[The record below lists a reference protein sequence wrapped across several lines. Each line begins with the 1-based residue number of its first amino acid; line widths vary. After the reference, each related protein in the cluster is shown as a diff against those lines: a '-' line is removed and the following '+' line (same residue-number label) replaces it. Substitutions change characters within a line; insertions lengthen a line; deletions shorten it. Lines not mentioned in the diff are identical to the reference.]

1 MAINIR
7 VLILDLLKG
16 QGSVRTAE
24 VVKRTGY
31 SRTYV
36 NRFFQQLCDEG
47 KLILLGKANTA
58 RYIAATGTESKKSR
72 QRVLEV
78 HKILVNRGLTE
89 DVVLQRVKDQSGIF
103 SHLPENVIRILDYAF
118 TEMLNNAIEH
128 SRSKKI
134 VVRMK
139 RLAGRINFKV
149 VDRGIGIFK
158 AIKRSRHL
166 ANELEAIQELIKG
179 KLTTDPRR
187 HSGEGI
193 FFTSKV
199 GDRLLIKGS
208 GKKLVFDNKQSD
220 VFVEDIN
227 PIMGTAVEFSIAER
241 SKRELGD
248 VFAAYAGDDYEFA
261 KTVVTIALFKGSGD
275 YISRSQAR
283 RVLAGLEKFKTVVL
297 DFKGMRTVGQAFADE
312 VFRVWQKNHPAIS
325 IEVRNANENIQLM
338 IQHVSSTS

>member
-1 MAINIR
+1 MDIR
-7 VLILDLLKG
+7 ALILDLLKG

-36 NRFFQQLCDEG
+36 NRFFQQLRDEG
-47 KLILLGKANTA
+47 TLILLGKANTA

-72 QRVLEV
+72 LGVLEV

-89 DVVLQRVKDQSGIF
+89 DVVLRRVKDQSGIF
-103 SHLPENVIRILDYAF
+103 HRLPANVIRILDYAF

-139 RLAGRINFKV
+139 RFAGRIDFKV
-149 VDRGIGIFK
+149 VDRGVGIFK

-179 KLTTDPRR
+179 KLTTDPKR

-199 GDRLLIKGS
+199 GDRLVIKGS

-220 VFVEDIN
+220 VFVEDVN
-227 PIMGTAVEFSIAER
+227 PIVGTAVEFSIAER
-241 SKRELGD
+241 SKRELRD
-248 VFAAYAGDDYEFA
+248 VFAAYAGEDYEFA
-261 KTVVTIALFKGSGD
+261 KTVVTIELFKGTGD

-283 RVLAGLEKFKTVVL
+283 RVLAGLDKFKTVVL
-297 DFKGMRTVGQAFADE
+297 DFKSVQTVGQAFADE
-312 VFRVWQKNHPAIS
+312 VFRVWQKNHPTIG
-325 IEVRNANENIQLM
+325 IDVRNANENIQLM
-338 IQHVSSTS
+338 IQHVLSTS